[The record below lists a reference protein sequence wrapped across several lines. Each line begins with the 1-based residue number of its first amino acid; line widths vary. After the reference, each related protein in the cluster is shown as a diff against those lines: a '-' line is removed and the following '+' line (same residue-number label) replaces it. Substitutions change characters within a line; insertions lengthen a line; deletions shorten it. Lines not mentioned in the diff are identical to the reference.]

1 MFDTCAA
8 ARTLRDAGFD
18 ESQAEAAVAMV
29 RDAISEGAA
38 TKEDVARLESKID
51 AGIARL
57 EGKIDSDIAGVKAE
71 IADMRAEIGGMKAEI
86 GGIKAEIGGV
96 KAEVG
101 GIKAE
106 IGGIKADMGGIKA
119 DMGGLETRLTVRMY
133 GGLGAVVVVLLAFLK
148 LMP

>member
-8 ARTLRDAGFD
+8 AKTLRDAGFD

-71 IADMRAEIGGMKAEI
+71 IADMRAEIGG
-86 GGIKAEIGGV
+86 
-96 KAEVG
+96 
-101 GIKAE
+101 
-106 IGGIKADMGGIKA
+106 IKA